1 MLVNSSSGARGM
13 WDLLTYFRP
22 QSSFSFYVHVVL
34 LQSVR
39 YQFISFKPHS
49 IFIPSSFS
57 YFKNVISINLLL

>member
-34 LQSVR
+34 SQSVR
-39 YQFISFKPHS
+39 YKFKSFKSHS
-49 IFIPSSFS
+49 IIIPCLFS
-57 YFKNVISINLLL
+57 YFRNATSINLLL